1 MENKLVL
8 TNQDVRMMASNL
20 ASRINERGDVAYRI
34 FGVPRGGVP
43 AAYLVAGEL
52 DVRSTVVDDVRDA
65 DIIVD
70 DVIDSGATRERYA
83 KLSASPFYALID
95 KTKEDDFKGRWV
107 EFPWERTDA
116 SSNEEE
122 IILRLLQYIGEDPKR
137 EGLEDTPKRVLKAW
151 KHWTSGYGRKPE
163 DVLKVFKDGAKGY
176 KEMIVES
183 PIPFFSMCEHHMAPF
198 FGTASIGYIP
208 DELGICGLSKIPR
221 VLDIFARR
229 LQVQER
235 LTVQTADALVDLLKP
250 YGVGVV
256 IKARH
261 LCMESRGIQQA
272 GVYTT
277 TSAMRGAFLDKERV
291 RHEFLTLIK

>member
-1 MENKLVL
+1 
-8 TNQDVRMMASNL
+8 MALAAKMLDHMQKDGYSNPK
-20 ASRINERGDVAYRI
+20 VY
-34 FGVPRGGVP
+34 GVPRGGISVAYLC
-43 AAYLVAGEL
+43 AAYGCHVTDSPLAA
-52 DVRSTVVDDVRDA
+52 DV
-65 DIIVD
+65 IVD
-70 DVIDSGATRERYA
+70 DLVDSGKTKAEWKHNT
-83 KLSASPFYALID
+83 KMNFYALCDYMDPPKNGDWI
-95 KTKEDDFKGRWV
+95 V
-107 EFPWERTDA
+107 FPWEE
-116 SSNEEE
+116 SSSQTNEED
-122 IILRLLQYIGEDPKR
+122 IILRLLQYVGEDPNR

-151 KHWTSGYGRKPE
+151 KHWTSGYDRKPE
-163 DVLKVFKDGAKGY
+163 EVLKVFKDGAKGY
-176 KEMIVES
+176 QEMIVES

-277 TSAMRGAFLDKERV
+277 TSAMRGAFLEKERV

>member
-1 MENKLVL
+1 
-8 TNQDVRMMASNL
+8 MARHIQAEHPAL
-20 ASRINERGDVAYRI
+20 PVIKAY
-34 FGVPRGGVP
+34 GVPRGGVP
-43 AAYLVAGEL
+43 VSYLLSAVTHRQRILVCSAPIEA
-52 DVRSTVVDDVRDA
+52 DV
-65 DIIVD
+65 IVD
-70 DVIDSGATRERYA
+70 DIVDSGKTKETWMHNT
-83 KLSASPFYALID
+83 KMPFYALWDYMNSPKHDWI
-95 KTKEDDFKGRWV
+95 V
-107 EFPWERTDA
+107 FPWEE
-116 SSNEEE
+116 SSSESNEED
-122 IILRLLQYIGEDPKR
+122 IVLRLLQYIGEDPKR

-163 DVLKVFKDGAKGY
+163 EVLKVFKDGANGY
-176 KEMIVES
+176 KEMILES
-183 PIPFFSMCEHHMAPF
+183 PIPFFSMCEHHMTPF

-235 LTVQTADALVDLLKP
+235 LTVETADALVSLLKP
-250 YGVGVV
+250 KGVGVV

-277 TSAMRGAFLDKERV
+277 TSAMRGLFLDNEKV